1 METKTMLGILMLLL
15 VAVSVPAFAD
25 EGVDEEIDEEEVE
38 LEDEEEYEVDD
49 SDEEEVEAF
58 FHPLGAEVRLLQLK
72 RSITRN
78 ILVGNEALEFLAENR
93 PDADVERLNE
103 ILDELE
109 ALLEQ
114 IDGLDMEK
122 PANQLAMD
130 FVDLKKQAISL
141 TQEFREELREILPEG
156 EISQLRERARNVES
170 HEVLED
176 MREQVHSRIRENN
189 AIRVQ
194 EMLSNMGMADQDL
207 VDRVRIGDVNA
218 GFAVSELKNRLRSL
232 HGQEVADAAQRIREE
247 ASRVAVR
254 KAVAMD
260 EIVDR
265 ITERIHNV
273 AQKRIQTAEEIR
285 SRLPEDADE
294 RAAERIAR
302 IVERHEEHTERF
314 NDLSERIGQAI
325 GGGRPE

>member
-25 EGVDEEIDEEEVE
+25 EGMDEEIDEEEVE
-38 LEDEEEYEVDD
+38 LEDVEEYEVDD

-78 ILVGNEALEFLAENR
+78 ILVGNEALEFLAENE
-93 PDADVERLNE
+93 PDADVEMLNE

-114 IDGLDMEK
+114 IDDLDMEK
-122 PANQLAMD
+122 PANELARE

-156 EISQLRERARNVES
+156 EISQLRQRARNVEE
-170 HEVLED
+170 HEILDELK
-176 MREQVHSRIRENN
+176 EQAHNRIRENN
-189 AIRVQ
+189 AIKVQ
-194 EMLSNMGMADQDL
+194 EMLSNMGMSDEEL
-207 VDRVRIGDVNA
+207 VDRVRTGDVNA

-232 HGQEVADAAQRIREE
+232 HGQDVADAAQRIREE
-247 ASRVAVR
+247 ASRITVR

-260 EIVDR
+260 EIIDR
-265 ITERIHNV
+265 ITERIHN
-273 AQKRIQTAEEIR
+273 ASQKRIQKAEEIR

-294 RAAERIAR
+294 RASERIAR
-302 IVERHEEHTERF
+302 IMEKHEEHTERF
-314 NDLSERIGQAI
+314 NEIANRIGQAI
-325 GGGRPE
+325 GGGR